1 MESLKEKLA
10 GIGQQL
16 EINDIEFIQTI
27 LLQVMDNHDDLQEL
41 AEQATHNKSMDN
53 LALLHHEFA
62 RMSARTESLFNLMHH
77 LAKNIESV
85 RDKAAGDL
93 GDLAK
98 MMEGVDVGW
107 L

>member
-1 MESLKEKLA
+1 MESLKEKLE

-16 EINDIEFIQTI
+16 ETNDIEFIQTL

-41 AEQATHNKSMDN
+41 AEQATHNKSVDN

-62 RMSARTESLFNLMHH
+62 RMSARTESLFNMMHQ

-85 RDKAAGDL
+85 RAKAASDL

-98 MMEGVDVGW
+98 MMEGVNVG
-107 L
+107 